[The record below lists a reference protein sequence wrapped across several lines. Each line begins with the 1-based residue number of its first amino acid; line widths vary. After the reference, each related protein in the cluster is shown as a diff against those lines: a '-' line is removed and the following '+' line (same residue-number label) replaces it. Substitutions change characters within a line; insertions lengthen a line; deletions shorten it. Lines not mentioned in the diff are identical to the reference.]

1 MRVLPVLLSL
11 PLLFACS
18 GEASAPETA
27 APVEAPEPVVL
38 AGVDLN
44 QPVRALGTEPFW
56 GVEITTDTL
65 TYSGLDR
72 PEQTAPNPGPQ
83 VQGTT
88 AVYDAET
95 ADGTTMTLTLIATE
109 CSDGMSDRVYPL
121 TASVEIGSETLN
133 GCAQSA
139 AALAAEPKP

>member
-1 MRVLPVLLSL
+1 MRTLAVLLAL

-18 GEASAPETA
+18 GETSTPA

-38 AGVDLN
+38 GGVDLN

-88 AVYDAET
+88 AVYAAET
-95 ADGTTMTLTLIATE
+95 GDGATMTVTLIATE

-139 AALAAEPKP
+139 AALAAEPRP